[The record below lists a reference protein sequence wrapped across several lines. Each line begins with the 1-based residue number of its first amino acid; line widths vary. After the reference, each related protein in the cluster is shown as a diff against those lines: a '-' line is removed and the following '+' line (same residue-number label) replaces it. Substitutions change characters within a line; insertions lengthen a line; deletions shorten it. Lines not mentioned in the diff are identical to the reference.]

1 MQLRTFGLLLCAIMN
16 VRVCV
21 CVCVEYLLQ
30 LGAGHGNEARDWGI
44 LKIYVEICASKI
56 QNTAHRSTEGGTRS
70 KGEGNEAHFIRI
82 RNAYSKFI
90 LACTSECVC
99 VCVLVLRH
107 LAIARTNA
115 HDHLATRSLIA

>member
-16 VRVCV
+16 ERVCV

-90 LACTSECVC
+90 LACTSVCWCMCVG
-99 VCVLVLRH
+99 VK
-107 LAIARTNA
+107 A
-115 HDHLATRSLIA
+115 SGYS